1 MKRIA
6 FYTVLVMDFAARSCR
21 KIHMSRGSYF
31 FPLRKGAART
41 TASVRR
47 VISMLPLVVMLLGG
61 ILTACGSFV
70 LNPTSLTTVPIKFD
84 PAPPEGIS
92 FDDMVYDSGL
102 GKLIVPLDGT
112 GYLALLDPKT
122 LAVKYISGFS
132 KVDPTTNGQGGSTSA
147 AVAHGL
153 IYALD
158 NSALKIMVVDPNQGT
173 ILGSTPVA
181 SFPDYIRYVAPT
193 NELWVTELDPEQIE
207 VFSIPTSGNP
217 IPVLSGTISVPNGPH
232 ALVIDN
238 NHGLAY
244 TNQPPSGLT
253 AVIQVQTHDI
263 IAEWGNGCTA
273 ARGMALDIEQGW
285 LFVACREGKVNMLDT
300 NNDGMQ
306 ITSVTYGS
314 GLDFV
319 GYNAKLHHVYL
330 ASGNS
335 NVLGIFGI
343 TIGPRPTTTPDLHMP
358 PTPTPPPGPTPTVT
372 IQTVLLRLATADTGF
387 KDKCVVNDDLGD
399 VWVCDSDRSQLLMV
413 KDIFPDTANEWQQNP

>member
-1 MKRIA
+1 MEIHPHPLPLLPEMEKGEDKKNPEILRHH
-6 FYTVLVMDFAARSCR
+6 DAAESP
-21 KIHMSRGSYF
+21 K
-31 FPLRKGAART
+31 PLR
-41 TASVRR
+41 RR
-47 VISMLPLVVMLLGG
+47 LVSILPLVVMLLGG
-61 ILTACGSFV
+61 ILSACGSFV

-84 PAPPEGIS
+84 PAPPAGIS
-92 FDDMVYDSGL
+92 FDDMVYDPGM
-102 GKLIVPLDGT
+102 GKLVVPLDGT
-112 GYLALLDPKT
+112 GYLALLDPQT
-122 LAVKYISGFS
+122 LAVKYINGFS
-132 KVDPTTNGQGGSTSA
+132 KIDPTTNGQGGSTSA
-147 AVAHGL
+147 AVAHGM

-207 VFSIPTSGNP
+207 VFSLPPTGKSP
-217 IPVLSGTISVPNGPH
+217 VPVLSGTISVPNGPH

-238 NHGLAY
+238 SHGLAY

-273 ARGMALDIEQGW
+273 ARGMALDPVQGW

-300 NNDGMQ
+300 NNDGAQ
-306 ITSVTYGS
+306 ITSVNYGS

-319 GYNAKLHHVYL
+319 GYNPKLHHVYL
-330 ASGNS
+330 PSGNS
-335 NVLGIFGI
+335 NVLAIFGI
-343 TIGPRPTTTPDLHMP
+343 EIGPRPTATPDFHIP

-372 IQTVLLRLATADTGF
+372 IQTIFLRLGTADTSF
-387 KDKCVVNDDLGD
+387 KDKCVVNDDRGD
-399 VWVCDSDRSQLLMV
+399 VWVCDSDKGQLLMV
-413 KDIFPDTANEWQQNP
+413 KDNFPDTSNDWQQNH